1 MFEINTLLKKEL
13 DWENKVEEEFNKRL
27 LSEIKKLTF
36 ISLNISEVDTNCISY
51 EMVYHFGKEIGRDV
65 DLICFDKSQ
74 SLEEKLEQAYNEF
87 KNFLERE

>member
-1 MFEINTLLKKEL
+1 MFDTNKLLKKEL
-13 DWENKVEEEFNKRL
+13 DWENKVEEEFTKRL

-36 ISLNISEVDTNCISY
+36 ISLNFNEIDTNCISY
-51 EMVYHFGKEIGRDV
+51 EMVYRFGKEVGRDV
-65 DLICFDKSQ
+65 DLIYFEKNQ

>member
-1 MFEINTLLKKEL
+1 MFDTNKLLKKEL
-13 DWENKVEEEFNKRL
+13 DWENKVEEEFTKRL

-36 ISLNISEVDTNCISY
+36 ISLNFNEIDANCISY
-51 EMVYHFGKEIGRDV
+51 EMVYRFDKEVGRDV
-65 DLICFDKSQ
+65 DLIYFEKNQ